1 MAGIAFLI
9 AIGKCRI
16 EPVGHFLYSM
26 TLLGAPAYDLSWTLE
41 REIIFYFIAAV
52 WCRLAGFPRLRSSW
66 PDFRPQ
72 VGTLAIPWS
81 YHLISTTQADF
92 WLVFWCL

>member
-52 WCRLAGFPRLRSSW
+52 WCRLAGFPA
-66 PDFRPQ
+66 
-72 VGTLAIPWS
+72 LAIVLAGLSAAGWYFGNPLELPS
-81 YHLISTTQADF
+81 DVDDAG
-92 WLVFWCL
+92 